1 MKPKL
6 CDLKIGD
13 KIQHYECGQIVDAV
27 VTAVRPDGVET
38 EFAPISWGREIY
50 TRGYVIES
58 TPLQAKYY
66 NVVTPAAWKDGEPIT
81 INGDVPKYTPII

>member
-6 CDLKIGD
+6 SELKIGD
-13 KIQHYECGQIVDAV
+13 KITHYECGQIVNAT
-27 VTAVRPDGVET
+27 VTAIKPNGVET
-38 EFAPISWGREIY
+38 EFAPIRHGNDTY
-50 TRGYVIES
+50 TKGYVIES

-81 INGDVPKYTPII
+81 IDGTIPNYTKI